1 MVARAYAGRLLIF
14 KDEFMSS
21 RLLALAIAAR
31 LLSAATASAAARTDC
46 GHLQAR
52 PASVNP
58 KDVFRRS
65 DWICDMPADCSQ
77 GKARVASAMP
87 AANPP
92 R

>member
-1 MVARAYAGRLLIF
+1 
-14 KDEFMSS
+14 MSS
-21 RLLALAIAAR
+21 RVFALAIAAS
-31 LLSAATASAAARTDC
+31 LLFAATASAAARTDC
-46 GHLQAR
+46 GHRQAR

-65 DWICDMPADCSQ
+65 DWICDMPADCSL
-77 GKARVASAMP
+77 GEAHAATAMP

>member
-1 MVARAYAGRLLIF
+1 
-14 KDEFMSS
+14 MSS
-21 RLLALAIAAR
+21 RLLALAIAAS

-77 GKARVASAMP
+77 GKARAALAMP
-87 AANPP
+87 TATPP